1 MAHGEDVPRLSVVV
15 ERQRRELAR
24 ARADR
29 DTAAVV
35 AMARGVLMERHG
47 WSSSGSA
54 RQLAAMAA
62 AAGLPEPEMAAA
74 VLAQEPPAP
83 DSRPPDA
90 PGLEPEQALG
100 SADDLVAIA
109 TAERAKD
116 GSELVAALAEQLRSR
131 LGVAAVA
138 VWLLDA
144 DGALE
149 LFGQDGLGGTES
161 GRWRRLPPQ
170 FDCLEQQVVADGRD
184 QWWPAGPP
192 AGDQVPA
199 AAPWGRDA
207 ARAVLGLR
215 DRAGILLGV
224 VEAWWPAPLGA
235 FEVTTRGWASAAV
248 AGFADVLAL
257 RLAYGPVGSTAPSLP
272 IFRALDQITESALV
286 VRPLRDAAA
295 P

>member
-1 MAHGEDVPRLSVVV
+1 MLVAHGEDVPRLSAVV

-24 ARADR
+24 VRADR
-29 DTAAVV
+29 DAAAVV

-47 WSSSGSA
+47 WSSSESA

-74 VLAQEPPAP
+74 VLAQEPPP

-90 PGLEPEQALG
+90 QGPGPEKAL
-100 SADDLVAIA
+100 AA
-109 TAERAKD
+109 AERAKD
-116 GSELVAALAEQLRSR
+116 GSELVAALTEQLRSR

-161 GRWRRLPPQ
+161 RRWRRLPPQ
-170 FDCLEQQVVADGRD
+170 FDCLEQQGVADGHD

-192 AGDQVPA
+192 
-199 AAPWGRDA
+199 
-207 ARAVLGLR
+207 
-215 DRAGILLGV
+215 
-224 VEAWWPAPLGA
+224 
-235 FEVTTRGWASAAV
+235 
-248 AGFADVLAL
+248 
-257 RLAYGPVGSTAPSLP
+257 
-272 IFRALDQITESALV
+272 
-286 VRPLRDAAA
+286 
-295 P
+295 